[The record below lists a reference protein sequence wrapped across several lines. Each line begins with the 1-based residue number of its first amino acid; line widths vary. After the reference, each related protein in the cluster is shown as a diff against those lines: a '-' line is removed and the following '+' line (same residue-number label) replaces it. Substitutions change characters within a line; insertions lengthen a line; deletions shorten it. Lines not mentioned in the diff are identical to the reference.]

1 MDYFALPPEIN
12 SGRIWTGPGS
22 APLVEAATAW
32 GMLSQGLYSAATE
45 FGSATSTL
53 PWTGPSAVAMRT
65 AASRYT
71 GWLTATA
78 VQADTTAAQ
87 AASAA
92 AAYEAAW
99 AASVPPA
106 VVAENRAELLLQI
119 ATNLLGQNTST
130 IMALE
135 AEYAEMWAQDV
146 AAMVAY
152 QTASAVSTSGLQ
164 PFTPAPQTTNP
175 TNPAN
180 ASQSA
185 GTAQQVLSLLNPNSV
200 PVFGLDNGSLLGQY
214 AQAFL
219 SSGPWQM
226 PFELLSLF
234 SSMWGMSGATAALT
248 ASAQANAAAAHVAA
262 PIARAIS
269 APSVS
274 VRMGGAR
281 PIGPLSVPP
290 DWVPVEGRPP
300 VPSTLPGPGRFQTGI
315 PVPPA
320 VPVAGLNRSD
330 QQRKTREQPEYGHVS
345 RILPGRHPSAG

>member
-22 APLVEAATAW
+22 APLVEASTAW

-92 AAYEAAW
+92 AAYEAAR
-99 AASVPPA
+99 AGSVPPA

-119 ATNLLGQNTST
+119 ATNLLGQNTPT

-135 AEYAEMWAQDV
+135 AEYAVMWAQDV
-146 AAMVAY
+146 EAMLGY
-152 QTASAVSTSGLQ
+152 QTASAASTGSLQ
-164 PFTPAPQTTNP
+164 PFSPTPQTTSPVTP
-175 TNPAN
+175 T
-180 ASQSA
+180 
-185 GTAQQVLSLLNPNSV
+185 GVVQQALLNPNSV
-200 PVFGLDNGSLLGQY
+200 PVIGLDNGTILGQY
-214 AQAFL
+214 LQAFL
-219 SSGPWQM
+219 SSGPYDI
-226 PFELLSLF
+226 PFAVLGLF
-234 SSMWGMSGATAALT
+234 SSMWGFGGASAALSQVATANAT
-248 ASAQANAAAAHVAA
+248 AGGANVAA

-300 VPSTLPGPGRFQTGI
+300 VPSTLPGPQRFQTGI